1 MIITSSVLVMALMGS
16 GTEQAVGGPTGNF
29 CTGGLE
35 GGQLIVQSDTRD
47 SMSRFKETTAN
58 SCISN
63 GGRAVIM
70 PDLPDPSLPQER
82 LT

>member
-35 GGQLIVQSDTRD
+35 GGQLIVQSDTG
-47 SMSRFKETTAN
+47 
-58 SCISN
+58 I
-63 GGRAVIM
+63 
-70 PDLPDPSLPQER
+70 Q
-82 LT
+82 